1 MKRLARGQHAIT
13 QPVAP
18 VSLLS
23 PPTPGSQ
30 AEVTLQALSS

>member
-1 MKRLARGQHAIT
+1 MKHLAHGQHVIT

-23 PPTPGSQ
+23 PLTPGSQ
-30 AEVTLQALSS
+30 AEVTLQALNS